1 MQSADLLD
9 CPVCLEEMRPPK
21 KIFQC
26 SNGHSLCE
34 QCKNNP
40 ALTSCPICRIE
51 FTKSNVSRNILAESM
66 ASQVISIMS
75 PSAPPLEEP
84 HQNIQKNCPVCNQIF
99 GHNIPEYVFQ
109 KHVREHFGGD
119 LFSRSSP
126 PRIRVARMNF
136 KSMIL
141 VNFKQ
146 AEKLKSREMK
156 DGLMK
161 NDEE

>member
-75 PSAPPLEEP
+75 SPSAPPLEEP
-84 HQNIQKNCPVCNQIF
+84 HQNIQKTCPVCYQIF
-99 GHNIPEYVFQ
+99 GHTMPEYVFQ
-109 KHVREHFGGD
+109 THVREHFGGD

-126 PRIRVARMNF
+126 PQIRVARMNF

-141 VNFKQ
+141 VNCKQ
-146 AEKLKSREMK
+146 AEKLKSRKMK
-156 DGLMK
+156 VEG
-161 NDEE
+161 